1 MREPSA
7 SNPLPA
13 TEAGSKDPM
22 RAAQANMRPK
32 PVRRFYKAVE
42 LGEADGRHALLLDGR
57 RARTP
62 GRNSVSAASRALML
76 EVAAEWERQRETID
90 PTEMPLTRLLNSAI
104 DGVAYTMA
112 ETRADLLG
120 YAGSDLIC
128 YRAEEPETLVASQ
141 AHAFDPVLGWAAES
155 LGARFNVT
163 SGVTHV
169 AQPPEALAAIGA
181 ALDAYNDPVA
191 LAALSVM
198 TTLSGSALLALAV
211 ARGFLSAE
219 AAWRAAHVDEHFQIE
234 RWGEDAEAM
243 ARGKGRRRE
252 FEAAATAVALTRA
265 A

>member
-1 MREPSA
+1 MREPPF
-7 SNPLPA
+7 PLPG

-22 RAAQANMRPK
+22 RAAQANMRPA

-76 EVAAEWERQRETID
+76 EVAAEWERQSETID
-90 PTEMPLTRLLNSAI
+90 PSEMPLTRLLNSAI
-104 DGVAYTMA
+104 DGVAYTTA
-112 ETRADLLG
+112 ETRADIHD
-120 YAGSDLIC
+120 YAGSDLLC
-128 YRAEEPETLVASQ
+128 YRAEEPETLVARQ
-141 AHAFDPVLGWAAES
+141 AQAFDPVLGWAAES

-163 SGVTHV
+163 AGVMHV

-181 ALDAYNDPVA
+181 ALDAYSDPVA

-198 TTLSGSALLALAV
+198 TTLTGSALLALAV
-211 ARGFLSAE
+211 ARGFLSPE
-219 AAWRAAHVDEHFQIE
+219 AAWRAAHVDEDFQAE
-234 RWGEDAEAM
+234 RWGEDAEAK
-243 ARGKGRRRE
+243 ARRQARWRE
-252 FEAAATAVALTRA
+252 FEAAATALALTRA